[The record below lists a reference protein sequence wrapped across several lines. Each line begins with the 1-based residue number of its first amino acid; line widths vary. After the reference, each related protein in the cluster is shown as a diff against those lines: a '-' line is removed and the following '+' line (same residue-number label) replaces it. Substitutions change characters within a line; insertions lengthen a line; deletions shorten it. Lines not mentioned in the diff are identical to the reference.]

1 VAAVARFR
9 WKDIDRDA
17 ETDHDLQFW
26 MRAL

>member
-1 VAAVARFR
+1 VAQFR
-9 WKDIDRDA
+9 WKDIDRTT